1 MFQALQLPS
10 ILLVVY
16 RQPFLPIY
24 FFCFYLYSFVRRILR
39 LLPLFLGSSRFQVL
53 LQLLQQ
59 VLECLIL
66 IYYLV
71 GSLKLEQGAT
81 PNQLLGYRLYIAYL
95 GEYLLK
101 VQYTYLTKEPIS
113 IIFRV
118 VQYIVSHYLR
128 VYLVYIQ
135 YSYPQDLNHYQ
146 LYL

>member
-1 MFQALQLPS
+1 MFWALQLPS

-16 RQPFLPIY
+16 RQSFLPIY
-24 FFCFYLYSFVRRILR
+24 FFCFYLYSFIRRILR

-59 VLECLIL
+59 VLEYFIL
-66 IYYLV
+66 VYYLV
-71 GSLKLEQGAT
+71 GSLKLGQGAT
-81 PNQLLGYRLYIAYL
+81 PNQLLGYRPCVSYL
-95 GEYLLK
+95 GEHLLK
-101 VQYTYLTKEPIS
+101 VQRAYLIKEYIS

-128 VYLVYIQ
+128 VYLIYIQ
-135 YSYPQDLNHYQ
+135 YSYPWDLNYYE